1 MPTILGGRHGKTLAA
16 IFERP
21 TRADI
26 RWNEAIALMGAL
38 GGEISQGRRSRVR
51 FFLNGRRA
59 VFHRP
64 HPRPEMVKGAIESLR
79 DYLIEAGI
87 QP

>member
-1 MPTILGGRHGKTLAA
+1 MATVPGGHHRKALAA

-21 TRADI
+21 TRADV
-26 RWNEAIALMGAL
+26 RWNEAVALIRAL
-38 GGEISQGRRSRVR
+38 GGEISEGRGSRVR
-51 FFLNGRRA
+51 FALIGRRA

-64 HPRPEMVKGAIESLR
+64 HPRPEMVKGAVEALR
-79 DYLIEAGI
+79 DYLIDTGI

>member
-1 MPTILGGRHGKTLAA
+1 MSSPPGGRHAKTLAA
-16 IFERP
+16 VFERP
-21 TRADI
+21 TRATVRWSEAVALI
-26 RWNEAIALMGAL
+26 RAL
-38 GGEISQGRRSRVR
+38 GGEISEGRGSRVR

-64 HPRPEMVKGAIESLR
+64 HPRPEMVKGAVESLR

>member
-1 MPTILGGRHGKTLAA
+1 MPTALGGRHGKVLLAV
-16 IFERP
+16 FERP

-26 RWNEAIALMGAL
+26 RWNEAVALIRAL
-38 GGEISQGRRSRVR
+38 GGEISQGRGSRVR
-51 FFLNGRRA
+51 FVLHGRRA

-64 HPRPEMVKGAIESLR
+64 HPRPEMVKGAVEALR

-87 QP
+87 QA

>member
-1 MPTILGGRHGKTLAA
+1 MLSSKHSRTLAA

-26 RWNEAIALMGAL
+26 RWNEIESLIRAL
-38 GGEISQGRRSRVR
+38 GGTIQERKGSVVLIRLQGRPK
-51 FFLNGRRA
+51 

-64 HPRPEMVKGAIESLR
+64 HPRPETDKGAVKALR
-79 DYLIEAGI
+79 MMLETLGI
-87 QP
+87 TP